1 MKMLI
6 ILLAAII
13 TIAII
18 WLLYRVLYVRRNSR
32 KKAEEKLNVFKGL
45 LRKLTGRQEMADED
59 LLALAENPSTRQAL
73 FGILEGF
80 KRIDLFPGEY
90 YTLQKS
96 AESFLV
102 NWLEFPTELNA
113 PPDEVEFFTTV
124 NLEVDE
130 GTIEY
135 LVFRYKKSP
144 PPKGLSDHWMWGVVG
159 PFGPESKPYEIPL
172 RVFSRFNEVGAVSAM
187 EEARWVHEHINRK

>member
-80 KRIDLFPGEY
+80 KE
-90 YTLQKS
+90 
-96 AESFLV
+96 
-102 NWLEFPTELNA
+102 
-113 PPDEVEFFTTV
+113 
-124 NLEVDE
+124 
-130 GTIEY
+130 
-135 LVFRYKKSP
+135 
-144 PPKGLSDHWMWGVVG
+144 
-159 PFGPESKPYEIPL
+159 
-172 RVFSRFNEVGAVSAM
+172 
-187 EEARWVHEHINRK
+187 